1 MSPVPWPCCSPNIGA
16 NISVDGRPAG
26 CASDAR
32 QIPSSISI
40 KRNDSM
46 RVLIALLILLAGLV
60 PMAAWAD
67 PTFKVSYEIAIE
79 ENEPWADIAIKVDS
93 GRVLKQL
100 DFSIDPARHKDFR
113 ADGGVETRAERV
125 VWEIPRK
132 GGTLRLRALIPHER
146 RGDGYDAILAEDFAL
161 FRGDDMIPPATAR
174 ALKGARS
181 DAVLRFRLPSGWSVQ
196 TGWIR
201 QPDRVSFRIEN
212 DERTLARPIGWM
224 IAGRIGV
231 RVDRPGNVE
240 LMVAGP
246 EGSGLRRMDVLTFM
260 NFVWPEFEGAF
271 GNVPPKILL
280 VGAGDPMWRGGLSAP
295 NSIFLHADRPIVSE
309 NGTSTL
315 VHELF
320 HVVTR
325 IRGAKDDDWI
335 AEGLA
340 EYYAVELLR
349 RAGGVSDVRHAQ
361 IREWFEDFG
370 KDVRSLKGPRARGE
384 RMSRAAILFWDL
396 DQELR
401 EVTDGA
407 KNLDDVVREL
417 IPLREVSEAEL
428 RRVATRVAGQAPET
442 LDTPLLR

>member
-1 MSPVPWPCCSPNIGA
+1 MRAVQYLLFTLLCSW
-16 NISVDGRPAG
+16 
-26 CASDAR
+26 
-32 QIPSSISI
+32 
-40 KRNDSM
+40 
-46 RVLIALLILLAGLV
+46 
-60 PMAAWAD
+60 AAVVHAD
-67 PTFKVSYEIAIE
+67 PTYRVTYEIALE
-79 ENEPWADIAIKVDS
+79 ADEPWAEVAIKIDS
-93 GRVLKQL
+93 GRVLKHL
-100 DFSIDPARHKDFR
+100 RFSIDPKRHRDFQ
-113 ADGGVETRAERV
+113 ADGGVTIDGDRV
-125 VWEIPRK
+125 GWEIPRK

-146 RGDGYDAILAEDFAL
+146 RGDGYDAVMTGDFAL
-161 FRGDDMIPPATAR
+161 FRGDDVIPPAVAR

-181 DAVLRFRLPSGWSVQ
+181 EAKLRFRLPPGWSVQ

-212 DERTLARPIGWM
+212 PERSFARPFGWM
-224 IAGRIGV
+224 IAGKIGV
-231 RVDRPGNVE
+231 RVDRFGSIE

-260 NFVWPEFEGAF
+260 NFVWPEFEAAF
-271 GNVPPKILL
+271 GIAPRKILL

-295 NSIFLHADRPIVSE
+295 NSVFLHADRPLVSE

-325 IRGAKDDDWI
+325 IRGADDDDWI

-340 EYYAVELLR
+340 EYYAVELMR
-349 RAGGVSDVRHAQ
+349 RAGGISDMRHDQ
-361 IREWFEDFG
+361 IRAWFEDFG
-370 KDVRSLKGPRARGE
+370 KGVRTLKGPRAYSE
-384 RMSRAAILFWDL
+384 RMARAAILFWDL
-396 DQELR
+396 DRELR
-401 EVTDGA
+401 DATGGQ

-428 RRVATRVAGQAPET
+428 RRIATRIAGRAPKS

>member
-1 MSPVPWPCCSPNIGA
+1 
-16 NISVDGRPAG
+16 
-26 CASDAR
+26 
-32 QIPSSISI
+32 
-40 KRNDSM
+40 M
-46 RVLIALLILLAGLV
+46 RALLALLILLAGSL
-60 PMAAWAD
+60 PTGAFAA
-67 PTFKVSYEIAIE
+67 PTFKVSYEIAIK
-79 ENEPWADIAIKVDS
+79 ENEPWADVAITIDS
-93 GRVLKQL
+93 GRVLKEL
-100 DFSIDPARHKDFR
+100 DFSIDPARQKGFR
-113 ADGGVETRAERV
+113 ADGGVEVNGDRA

-146 RGDGYDAILAEDFAL
+146 RGDGYDAVLGEDFAL
-161 FRGDDMIPPATAR
+161 FRGDDMIPPAKAR
-174 ALKGARS
+174 AIKGARG
-181 DAVLRFRLPSGWSVQ
+181 DAMLRFRLPAGWSVQ

-212 DERTLARPIGWM
+212 EERTLARPIGWM

-231 RVDRPGNVE
+231 RVDRLGPVE

-271 GNVPPKILL
+271 GNVPRKILL

-325 IRGAKDDDWI
+325 IRGAENDDWI

-340 EYYAVELLR
+340 EYYAVELMR

-370 KDVRSLKGPRARGE
+370 KDVRTLKGPRVHGE
-384 RMSRAAILFWDL
+384 RMSRAAVLFWDL
-396 DQELR
+396 DLELR
-401 EVTDGA
+401 KLTDGER
-407 KNLDDVVREL
+407 NLDDVVREL

-428 RRVATRVAGQAPET
+428 RRVATRVAGRAPKT
-442 LDTPLLR
+442 LDTRLLR